1 MMNNSQARKQQQKN
15 HTHKQE
21 AELMLV
27 EVTERGEKRVREYR
41 ELYPELGGIKKKL
54 SIEGVKVWAAA
65 KL

>member
-1 MMNNSQARKQQQKN
+1 
-15 HTHKQE
+15 
-21 AELMLV
+21 MLV

-54 SIEGVKVWAAA
+54 SSEGVKVWAAA